1 MSLKII
7 NIAAISLAIM
17 LTGCASKQEVISFN
31 DINKTVKKD
40 ENNSISLN
48 DINKIAQE
56 VIASERIITT
66 ITDSSSQNKNN
77 IIDNTRN
84 TTVSNVNGEN
94 VTLKSIHF
102 PVDVYS
108 LSEDDL
114 LVTTENANKIKIIS
128 SKGDAFKIKLEG
140 DCDESG
146 SDEYNYALG
155 LKRAI
160 SVKNDLINRGIN
172 ADRIVTFSY
181 GESNPICKEHTA
193 ECFSKNRRTDYFLLP

>member
-128 SKGDAFKIKLEG
+128 SKGDTFKIKLEG

>member
-48 DINKIAQE
+48 DINKTAQE

-94 VTLKSIHF
+94 VTLNSIHF

-128 SKGDAFKIKLEG
+128 SKGDTFKIKLEG

>member
-1 MSLKII
+1 MGFLF
-7 NIAAISLAIM
+7 
-17 LTGCASKQEVISFN
+17 SKYFS
-31 DINKTVKKD
+31 
-40 ENNSISLN
+40 
-48 DINKIAQE
+48 
-56 VIASERIITT
+56 
-66 ITDSSSQNKNN
+66 
-77 IIDNTRN
+77 
-84 TTVSNVNGEN
+84 
-94 VTLKSIHF
+94 
-102 PVDVYS
+102 
-108 LSEDDL
+108 
-114 LVTTENANKIKIIS
+114 KIKIIS
-128 SKGDAFKIKLEG
+128 SKGDTFKIKLEG

>member
-48 DINKIAQE
+48 DINKTAQE

-114 LVTTENANKIKIIS
+114 LVTTENANTIKIIS
-128 SKGDAFKIKLEG
+128 SKGDTFKIKLEG

>member
-7 NIAAISLAIM
+7 NIASISLAIM
-17 LTGCASKQEVISFN
+17 LSGCASKQEVISFN

-48 DINKIAQE
+48 DINKTAQE

-128 SKGDAFKIKLEG
+128 SKGDTFKIKLEG

>member
-7 NIAAISLAIM
+7 TIAAISLAIM
-17 LTGCASKQEVISFN
+17 LSGCASKQEVISFN

-48 DINKIAQE
+48 DINKTAQE

-128 SKGDAFKIKLEG
+128 SKGDTFKIKLEG

-181 GESNPICKEHTA
+181 GESNPICKEYTA

>member
-1 MSLKII
+1 MSLKIT

-40 ENNSISLN
+40 ENNSISPN
-48 DINKIAQE
+48 DINKTAQE

-128 SKGDAFKIKLEG
+128 SKGDTFKIKLEG